1 MNRDELLKK
10 FGKNVKIERIRKDLT
25 QEKLAEAVDVD
36 INSIS
41 SIERGK
47 YFPTPDNLVK
57 ISIALNISL
66 SDLFTF
72 HPFESCEEYEK
83 EIKNNINLIRNDMV
97 KLSAVNA
104 FIKNIL

>member
-1 MNRDELLKK
+1 MNLKENL
-10 FGKNVKIERIRKDLT
+10 GKNIQKYRKLNNLT

-57 ISIALNISL
+57 ISEALNVSL

-72 HPFESCEEYEK
+72 HPLRSCEEYEN
-83 EIKNNINLIRNDMV
+83 EIKNNINLIRKDVV